1 MISSGWFNHQTKVGF
16 GWSWLYLMETRWGR
30 WQAQQVGTH
39 VRVRN
44 PWPAC
49 DQRMCFEVVWTI
61 FMVYDFDYLNIYD
74 MCLYICIFICLCL
87 FLFSIIEQTKSIF
100 GQSMCTY
107 LYMYYVYLTMY
118 IYIYMCIVA
127 RNSPVKADDPPVNHC
142 LEISFLTRK
151 WANPTTISTRR
162 IIRHLQRSEGICGYL
177 AKGVRQKLLF
187 LSPLTLDQK
196 CTKKHRHEDEICVQY
211 NILRAD
217 VINVMIIIM

>member
-107 LYMYYVYLTMY
+107 LYMYYVYLTIY
-118 IYIYMCIVA
+118 IYIYVY
-127 RNSPVKADDPPVNHC
+127 RSQKFTGKGRW
-142 LEISFLTRK
+142 STRK
-151 WANPTTISTRR
+151 S
-162 IIRHLQRSEGICGYL
+162 
-177 AKGVRQKLLF
+177 LF
-187 LSPLTLDQK
+187 GDFFSDP
-196 CTKKHRHEDEICVQY
+196 
-211 NILRAD
+211 
-217 VINVMIIIM
+217 